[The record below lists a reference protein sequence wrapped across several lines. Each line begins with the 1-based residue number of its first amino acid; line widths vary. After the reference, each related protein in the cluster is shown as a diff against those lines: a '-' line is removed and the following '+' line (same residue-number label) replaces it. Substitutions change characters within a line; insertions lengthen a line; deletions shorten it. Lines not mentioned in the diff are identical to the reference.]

1 MNKNFLPPHTKRTT
15 NKEENILKKTFNVFS
30 VIALILT
37 IIGALNWLAI
47 GIFSFN
53 VVAWITF
60 GMVWIERLLY
70 ILVGIAGIYMIVWLC
85 VSRCNMVEQDKTYRD
100 YKYSEHRDHHHT
112 VSNNN

>member
-1 MNKNFLPPHTKRTT
+1 M
-15 NKEENILKKTFNVFS
+15 KKTFNVFS

-53 VVAWITF
+53 VVNWITF
-60 GMVWIERLLY
+60 GMAWLERLLY
-70 ILVGIAGIYMIVWLC
+70 ILVGIAGVYMIVWLC
-85 VSRCNMVEQDKTYRD
+85 VSRFNMVEKDTDYG
-100 YKYSEHRDHHHT
+100 YKYNEHRHNGT